1 MGSLLLPGY
10 EHQIVSGAGLSLAP
24 GMPKFVLHTTE
35 TGYNSIQFLINHWFR
50 NWGSG
55 LPHFVIE
62 GKRCVQLLPLNVG
75 AYTLENAPGG
85 ADTNRSGPAIQCEVV
100 SYASTDWDA
109 DTYNTVGKMLA
120 DVKRAGHNYD
130 LNNFTKFYG
139 ANEGI
144 VLASYGSPIRMG
156 AQEYVN
162 FNGWTDHAH
171 VPENAHWDIGKK
183 DGNKIAKIANAHYNG
198 TNTQEEDIMAT
209 IQEMTNAINQ
219 ALTPVLQKLN
229 AMEARLAELEKRDA
243 DGMWRGTDDRPG
255 VNGVF
260 VVSNGVKR
268 HVPGELANELETLGL
283 AGYDN
288 RGVQTKLLSV
298 LPEEP
303 YYRSK

>member
-10 EHQIVSGAGLSLAP
+10 EHQIVTGAGLSLAP

-35 TGYNSIQFLINHWFR
+35 TGYGSIQFLINHWFQ

-100 SYASTDWDA
+100 SYASTDWDE
-109 DTYNTVGKMLA
+109 DTYLTVAKMLA
-120 DVKRAGHNYD
+120 DVKRAGHNFD
-130 LNNFTKFYG
+130 LNNFTRFYG

-144 VLASYGSPIRMG
+144 VLASYQSPIRMG
-156 AQEYVN
+156 AAEYIA

-171 VPENAHWDIGKK
+171 CPENAHWDIGKK
-183 DGNKIAKIANAHYNG
+183 DGNKIAKLANAHYNG
-198 TNTQEEDIMAT
+198 TNTAEEDIMASL
-209 IQEMTNAINQ
+209 QEVSNALSQ
-219 ALTPVLQKLN
+219 ALSPIVQGIADLKSRVSN
-229 AMEARLAELEKRDA
+229 LEKRDA
-243 DGMWRGTDDRPG
+243 DGMWMGTDDRPG
-255 VNGVF
+255 VNAVYI
-260 VVSNGVKR
+260 VSQGVKR
-268 HVPGELANELETLGL
+268 HVPGELANDLETLVL

-288 RGVQTKLLSV
+288 RGVQSKLLSV
-298 LPEEP
+298 LPEAP
-303 YYRSK
+303 YYDKQ